1 MGVLLTRTP
10 ISRSRNKNGY
20 MHLGTS
26 GLDAHSGNVRCQMQS
41 LVKQKQAL
49 HLGRSLGLFAP
60 LRSEHFCVGIV
71 FGWEGEREGV
81 GLAPPRTL
89 RAIPGKVRRA
99 SGEPPGLDFTTT
111 SIISVGPASLRG

>member
-41 LVKQKQAL
+41 LVKKNRL
-49 HLGRSLGLFAP
+49 CIWVGRWGCL
-60 LRSEHFCVGIV
+60 
-71 FGWEGEREGV
+71 
-81 GLAPPRTL
+81 PP
-89 RAIPGKVRRA
+89 
-99 SGEPPGLDFTTT
+99 
-111 SIISVGPASLRG
+111 